1 MSFKGRCNVA
11 ICSGV
16 VLLVYFVSEIAV
28 FNSKKKKVFF
38 AVVGRWKRC
47 CSVVMY

>member
-28 FNSKKKKVFF
+28 FNSKKKKSVFCGGGE
-38 AVVGRWKRC
+38 VEKVL
-47 CSVVMY
+47 